1 MISKFDDIK
10 FLFEEINREVRFKIN
25 LFVFGGAVLLYHKL
39 KRATKDIDAVVNT
52 KEEYG
57 EILRVLKKLKF
68 ENKIPTKEYDR
79 MNLSG
84 IFVKESY
91 RIDLFNKK
99 ICKGFSLTEGMIKRA
114 RKVFDF
120 ERISVYL
127 VSLEDVF
134 LLKSMT
140 ERDGDIEDCIELMK
154 KITNWNDML
163 LELKEQTEEN
173 KVWITWINERFIL
186 IETKGLRIPIAK
198 EVEKLSMDY
207 YKKLEEKLKEK
218 KII

>member
-10 FLFEEINREVRFKIN
+10 YLFEEINTEARFKIN

-68 ENKIPTKEYDR
+68 ENKRPTKEYDK

-84 IFVKESY
+84 IFIKEDY
-91 RIDLFNKK
+91 RIDLFHKK
-99 ICKGFSLTEGMIKRA
+99 ICKGFSLSEGMIKRA
-114 RKVFDF
+114 RKVFGF

-140 ERDGDIEDCIELMK
+140 EREGDIEDCMELMK
-154 KITNWNDML
+154 KITNWNDMF
-163 LELKEQTEEN
+163 LELKEQTKEN
-173 KVWITWINERFIL
+173 EVWITWINERFIL
-186 IETKGLRIPIAK
+186 IERKGLKIPIAK
-198 EVEKLSMDY
+198 EVEKLSKDY

-218 KII
+218 KIL